1 MISLK
6 LRQAGERANH
16 KRVHRQYVA
25 ESLQIRDDDARRSR
39 WLTASRCDADDAERK
54 AGRRGSATL
63 AEDHKLNRLSIRNS
77 NRAIITSERWTG

>member
-1 MISLK
+1 MSASALRYTPADRNEALRARIVVLAHPHRRYGAAMISLK

-39 WLTASRCDADDAERK
+39 WLTASRC
-54 AGRRGSATL
+54 
-63 AEDHKLNRLSIRNS
+63 
-77 NRAIITSERWTG
+77 